1 MPDCAATLTFLVP
14 NVKTPPLYRAPP
26 RSPPGAHK
34 GSPLRR
40 AATRERPYGRIPC
53 GEDAPGRACWWRR
66 RVVVGDVA
74 PPFPARRPQG
84 IAPTV
89 APAGACYGL
98 PLRGA
103 CRASR
108 GFVASRVGVRRCPA
122 VPRQAPTRDRPY
134 GCPCGACYGLPL
146 RGACRASRGFVAS
159 RVGVRRC
166 PAVPR
171 QAPTR
176 DRPYGCPCGA
186 CYGLPLRGACRASR
200 GFVASRVGVRRCP
213 AVPRQAPTRDRPYG
227 GRPQGSAPTVVSPA
241 GKMRLV
247 ARVGG
252 VVAWWWATLPR
263 RSPPGAHKGS
273 PLRSY
278 PLRGRCA
285 WSRVLVASSRGG
297 VRRCPAV
304 PRQAPTRDRPCGARH
319 HPPSQLGIRVIL
331 VPTGASK

>member
-66 RVVVGDVA
+66 RVVVCDVA

-89 APAGACYGL
+89 VSPAGACYGL

-146 RGACRASRGFVAS
+146 RGACRASRGLVAS
-159 RVGVRRC
+159 RVMAGDVAPPF
-166 PAVPR
+166 PAR
-171 QAPTR
+171 
-176 DRPYGCPCGA
+176 
-186 CYGLPLRGACRASR
+186 
-200 GFVASRVGVRRCP
+200 
-213 AVPRQAPTRDRPYG
+213 
-227 GRPQGSAPTVVSPA
+227 RPQGSAPTEDA
-241 GKMRLV
+241 
-247 ARVGG
+247 
-252 VVAWWWATLPR
+252 
-263 RSPPGAHKGS
+263 
-273 PLRSY
+273 
-278 PLRGRCA
+278 
-285 WSRVLVASSRGG
+285 
-297 VRRCPAV
+297 
-304 PRQAPTRDRPCGARH
+304 TRDCPCGARH
-319 HPPSQLGIRVIL
+319 HPPPQPGIHAIPIGNPCDRNREF
-331 VPTGASK
+331 T